1 MNRLFF
7 NGVKFFT
14 LVFIC
19 SVFFISC
26 NNDDEVL
33 LSVSESEMFTKRAFE
48 PETVFSHED
57 PTHELIIDGQT
68 VTFTLALSEEEG
80 TSPQL
85 RASGDMVGP
94 LPASTPK
101 RVATG
106 KYQKYLTKISEF
118 NWLPSY
124 SYVLLRL
131 DEYSFEINLPK
142 TAFQGAYTVYAQT
155 TEGFATNGANYRGYS
170 YVGTT
175 SHATGHK
182 ITFKFF
188 IQNGAAYNILGQQLC
203 ANTSIPIKGEN
214 VRYNYKY
221 MLAQ

>member
-1 MNRLFF
+1 
-7 NGVKFFT
+7 VKFFT
-14 LVFIC
+14 SVFIC
-19 SVFFISC
+19 SACFISC
-26 NNDDEVL
+26 DNDGEVL
-33 LSVSESEMFTKRAFE
+33 FSEGESELFTKGVFE
-48 PETVFSHED
+48 PEIVFSHEN
-57 PTHELIIDGQT
+57 PTHKLIIDGQT
-68 VTFTLALSEEEG
+68 VTLTLALPEEDG

-85 RASGDMVGP
+85 RAAGDMVGP

-101 RVATG
+101 RVVTG

-124 SYVLLRL
+124 SFVLLRL
-131 DEYSFEINLPK
+131 DEYQFEINLPK
-142 TAFQGAYTVYAQT
+142 TAFQGAYTLYPQT

-170 YVGTT
+170 YVGTI
-175 SHATGHK
+175 SHATGYK

-203 ANTSIPIKGEN
+203 ANTSIPVKGEN

>member
-14 LVFIC
+14 LVFIY
-19 SVFFISC
+19 SVSFISC

-33 LSVSESEMFTKRAFE
+33 LSEGQSELFTKGAFE
-48 PETVFSHED
+48 PETVFSHGD
-57 PTHELIIDGQT
+57 PTHELIIDAQT
-68 VTFTLALSEEEG
+68 VTFTLAPPKEDG

-85 RASGDMVGP
+85 RTAGNMVGP
-94 LPASTPK
+94 LPVSTPK
-101 RVATG
+101 RVTTG
-106 KYQKYLTKISEF
+106 KYKKYFTKISDF

-131 DEYSFEINLPK
+131 DEYRFEINLPK
-142 TAFQGAYTVYAQT
+142 TAFQGAYILYPQT

-170 YVGTT
+170 HVSTV

-188 IQNGAAYNILGQQLC
+188 IQNGAAYNILGQRLS